1 MNNYN
6 GLSVVCAQRRSR
18 EIRNPQ
24 QRHPAPLTP
33 VSGIGDRCA
42 LSAAVYSCDCELYF
56 DLISARRKMPDLKQ
70 LRRPIDEAFV
80 DIKLV
85 PVTQDNH

>member
-1 MNNYN
+1 LNNYN

-33 VSGIGDRCA
+33 VSGIGA

-56 DLISARRKMPDLKQ
+56 GLISARRKMPDLKQ
-70 LRRPIDEAFV
+70 LRRPIDEALV